1 MSDKHVF
8 SVLGLYD
15 SPQALMKAIP
25 EVKENISERLEA
37 YTPYPI
43 HGIDK
48 VLGIR
53 KSPVGGMVLVM
64 GVIGALSILA
74 FEMWTSGRD
83 YPLITAGKPLFSW
96 EAFIPI
102 AFEVTVLFATLT
114 AGLGMLF
121 LLNRLPRFRH
131 PMLRSRSLP
140 LITRDRFALSVES
153 SGRAL
158 DVEAIAAALR
168 QSGATVVEILEQP
181 APPGLISSRFL
192 VTVLGAVAISSLAAG
207 ILTYWAMKLFPV
219 SVPMVHML
227 DQPRLDPQRP
237 SRFFKDGFGMR
248 LPPPETVMRGSVPYT
263 IQRQELA
270 RVLANPMPRTKDVFN
285 KGRQAFNTYC
295 SVCHGILGNGAQT
308 LTAAYG
314 AKSANLVSQQ
324 MIDLPDGQIY
334 HVLMAG
340 KNSMPPYSAELDE
353 EERWAVVHFVRALQR
368 ALNARDEDVPE

>member
-1 MSDKHVF
+1 
-8 SVLGLYD
+8 
-15 SPQALMKAIP
+15 
-25 EVKENISERLEA
+25 
-37 YTPYPI
+37 
-43 HGIDK
+43 
-48 VLGIR
+48 
-53 KSPVGGMVLVM
+53 
-64 GVIGALSILA
+64 
-74 FEMWTSGRD
+74 
-83 YPLITAGKPLFSW
+83 
-96 EAFIPI
+96 
-102 AFEVTVLFATLT
+102 
-114 AGLGMLF
+114 
-121 LLNRLPRFRH
+121 
-131 PMLRSRSLP
+131 
-140 LITRDRFALSVES
+140 
-153 SGRAL
+153 
-158 DVEAIAAALR
+158 
-168 QSGATVVEILEQP
+168 
-181 APPGLISSRFL
+181 
-192 VTVLGAVAISSLAAG
+192 
-207 ILTYWAMKLFPV
+207 
-219 SVPMVHML
+219 MVHML

>member
-1 MSDKHVF
+1 
-8 SVLGLYD
+8 
-15 SPQALMKAIP
+15 
-25 EVKENISERLEA
+25 
-37 YTPYPI
+37 
-43 HGIDK
+43 
-48 VLGIR
+48 
-53 KSPVGGMVLVM
+53 
-64 GVIGALSILA
+64 
-74 FEMWTSGRD
+74 MWTSGWD

-96 EAFIPI
+96 EAYIPI
-102 AFEVTVLFATLT
+102 TFEVTVLFATLT

-121 LLNRLPRFRH
+121 LLNRLPLFRH

-153 SGRAL
+153 GGRAL

-168 QSGATVVEILEQP
+168 QSGATEVEILEQP
-181 APPGLISSRFL
+181 APPSLISSRFL
-192 VTVLGAVAISSLAAG
+192 VTVLAAVAISSLAAG

-237 SRFFKDGFGMR
+237 SRFFRDGFGMR
-248 LPPPETVMRGSVPYT
+248 LPPPETVMRGRIAYT

-270 RVLANPMPRTKDVFN
+270 SILANPMPRTKDVFN

-314 AKSANLVSQQ
+314 AKPANLVSQQ
-324 MIDLPDGQIY
+324 MIDMPDGQIY

-340 KNSMPPYSAELDE
+340 KNAMPPYSAELDE
-353 EERWAVVHFVRALQR
+353 EERWAAVHYVRALQR
-368 ALNARDEDVPE
+368 ALNARDEDIPE